1 LLGVWLRGHDR
12 PRLADL
18 SHVRRHFM
26 GANEL
31 EPVRK
36 SRDAASL
43 EPEDLLDLVPDGE
56 QQEQR
61 EPDQQCKRDEEAQPS
76 VFLLTLASQP
86 RVPPSPVIVVRPIDR
101 LGIDGRFFGRRCN
114 VPSGWL
120 GHPGSLVGL
129 WPAVLPA
136 E

>member
-1 LLGVWLRGHDR
+1 MLGVRLRGHDR
-12 PRLADL
+12 PRLAHL
-18 SHVRRHFM
+18 PHVRRQFV

-36 SRDAASL
+36 NPDASEL
-43 EPEDLLDLVPDGE
+43 EPEDLLDFVPDGE

-61 EPDQQCKRDEEAQPS
+61 EPDQQCERDEEAQPG
-76 VFLLTLASQP
+76 VFLLPLASQP

-101 LGIDGRFFGRRCN
+101 LGIDRRVLGRRCN

-120 GHPGSLVGL
+120 GHPGSLVRL
-129 WPAVLPA
+129 
-136 E
+136 

>member
-1 LLGVWLRGHDR
+1 LLGVRLRGHDR
-12 PRLADL
+12 PCLADL
-18 SHVRRHFM
+18 SHVRRQFV

-36 SRDAASL
+36 SPDAASL
-43 EPEDLLDLVPDGE
+43 EPEDLLDFVPDGE

-61 EPDQQCKRDEEAQPS
+61 EAEQQCERDEEAQPS
-76 VFLLTLASQP
+76 VFLLALASQP
-86 RVPPSPVIVVRPIDR
+86 RVSPSPVIVVRPIDR
-101 LGIDGRFFGRRCN
+101 LGVDGRLFGRRCD
-114 VPSGWL
+114 VPSGGL
-120 GHPGSLVGL
+120 GHAGSLVGL